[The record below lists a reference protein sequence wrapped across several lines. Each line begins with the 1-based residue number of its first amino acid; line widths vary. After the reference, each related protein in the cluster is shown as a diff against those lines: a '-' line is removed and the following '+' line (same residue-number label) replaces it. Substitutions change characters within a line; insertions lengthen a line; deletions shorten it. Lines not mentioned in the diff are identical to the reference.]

1 MIAEVPDATTVS
13 EIVASF
19 EEQGYVISFTAEA
32 DAVIRC
38 GGCRTAGP
46 ASEVHVDGIAR
57 AEGPSDPGD
66 QAMVVALRCAWC
78 GASGVL
84 VVGYGPQASAED
96 ADVAAL
102 LPAQ

>member
-1 MIAEVPDATTVS
+1 MLAEVPDATTVS
-13 EIVASF
+13 EIVAAL
-19 EEQGYVISFTAEA
+19 EEQGYVVSFAAEPEGK
-32 DAVIRC
+32 IRC

-46 ASEVHVDGIAR
+46 ANEMNVDGVAR

-66 QAMVVALRCAWC
+66 AAMVVAGRCPWC

-84 VVGYGPQASAED
+84 VVGYGPQASDED

-102 LPAQ
+102 LPAR